1 VGRFNRSEDYWRV
14 VLEDGRDV
22 YKLMETR
29 GELQLSS
36 KTSIPIVFAQPVSLV
51 LERKK
56 NLGKA
61 VSWKVVKRAY
71 LEGGEEVVLALGE
84 EEGERE
90 EEEEKEVA
98 QRQKRAKHEASPEE
112 EGEVSKEEEKKKPEE
127 LPKEKKP
134 INLRQVQSPLTD
146 SRRSCDS
153 GSKKILPHVM
163 NGRETKKEGG
173 NRVIEVINVEVEDED
188 EEDEG
193 KGQDRDPERD
203 RDRERNKEPEA
214 CWNILGKIPAGPSEL
229 GPRSLSKSGSGSG
242 SGSEISSP
250 RAGRGIVGNT
260 GEVTQYVSG
269 IFFPYSFFLGA
280 ETNCGL
286 QT

>member
-14 VLEDGRDV
+14 VLEDERDV
-22 YKLMETR
+22 YELMETR
-29 GELQLSS
+29 GKLQLSS
-36 KTSIPIVFAQPVSLV
+36 KTCTPIVFAQPVSLV

-56 NLGKA
+56 ILGKA

-71 LEGGEEVVLALGE
+71 LEGGQEAVTALGE

-90 EEEEKEVA
+90 EEEEKEIA
-98 QRQKRAKHEASPEE
+98 QQQKRAKHEASPEE
-112 EGEVSKEEEKKKPEE
+112 EGEGSPEE

-134 INLRQVQSPLTD
+134 INIRQVRSPLTD
-146 SRRSCDS
+146 SRSDRSCDS
-153 GSKKILPHVM
+153 GSKKIPPHVM
-163 NGRETKKEGG
+163 NGRAIKKEGG
-173 NRVIEVINVEVEDED
+173 NRVIEVITLEDEDED

-214 CWNILGKIPAGPSEL
+214 RWNILGKIPAGPSEL
-229 GPRSLSKSGSGSG
+229 GPASLSKSGSGSG

-250 RAGRGIVGNT
+250 RAGRGIVGKT

-269 IFFPYSFFLGA
+269 IFFPYSFF
-280 ETNCGL
+280 
-286 QT
+286 